1 MVFGGASCLCRVSR
15 KLFGSNNY
23 SRCRLGKFTNLAAP
37 KKFSNCIPNVPKRCC
52 YTLKSITRACLQRLV
67 NKLHEFV
74 TSFSLEAHS
83 PITKIMIFGRNKRNT
98 SWRRVCL
105 YSYQC
110 YFHLD
115 KGQIEI
121 THEFEYL
128 RIDIYS
134 HRYFEPSSKRQKNGM
149 FESLDGHCKERNNS
163 RSHMLGTQ
171 IPSIQGFIASDFH
184 IWYCYMGRRLRKLL
198 LEGF

>member
-1 MVFGGASCLCRVSR
+1 MSLS
-15 KLFGSNNY
+15 L
-23 SRCRLGKFTNLAAP
+23 
-37 KKFSNCIPNVPKRCC
+37 
-52 YTLKSITRACLQRLV
+52 
-67 NKLHEFV
+67 
-74 TSFSLEAHS
+74 LEANS
-83 PITKIMIFGRNKRNT
+83 PITIIMIFGRNKRKLNQKAF
-98 SWRRVCL
+98 
-105 YSYQC
+105 Y
-110 YFHLD
+110 LD

-128 RIDIYS
+128 GIDIYS

-184 IWYCYMGRRLRKLL
+184 IWYCNMRRRLRKLL